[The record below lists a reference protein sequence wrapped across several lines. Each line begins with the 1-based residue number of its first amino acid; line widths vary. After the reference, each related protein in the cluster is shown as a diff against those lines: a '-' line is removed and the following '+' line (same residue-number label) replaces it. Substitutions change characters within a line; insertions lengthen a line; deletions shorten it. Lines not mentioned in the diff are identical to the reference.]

1 MYNIVVTFGNKRS
14 RKMPSP
20 KKNESKKNYIS
31 RCMSSQKTNKDFPD
45 QKQRTAFC
53 YSQWEK
59 SSSSKSRMEELL
71 QSIKQTL
78 GKNG

>member
-14 RKMPSP
+14 KKMPSP
-20 KKNESKKNYIS
+20 KKNENKKTYIT
-31 RCMSSQKTNKDFPD
+31 RCMSSEKTNKDFPD
-45 QKQRTAFC
+45 QKQRAAFC
-53 YSQWEK
+53 YSKWEK
-59 SSSSKSRMEELL
+59 SSSSTTRMDELL